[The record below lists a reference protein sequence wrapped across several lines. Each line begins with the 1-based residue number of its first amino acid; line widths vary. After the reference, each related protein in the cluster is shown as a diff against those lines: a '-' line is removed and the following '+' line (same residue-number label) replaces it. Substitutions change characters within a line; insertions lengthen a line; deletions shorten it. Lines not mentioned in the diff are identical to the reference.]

1 MLIILIHPVRSAQQ
15 VGLTLYYEN
24 NPTTTRPVKPEDI

>member
-1 MLIILIHPVRSAQQ
+1 MLIILIHPVHSAQQ

-24 NPTTTRPVKPEDI
+24 NPTTRPVKPEDI